1 MFSKKMLRNAISRP
15 RLLASAVA
23 MAVAGMSGA
32 AQAEDRGAET
42 GGDIP
47 EPLRE
52 AIVEAV
58 SENPEVQTEW
68 HNFLATEREQDVER
82 GGFRPRVDMNAYTG
96 YETQNSSDRDRFSRN
111 PHGASITLTQ
121 MLWDGLET
129 RGRTDRMGEIKL
141 VRYFAF
147 RESAEETALEAL
159 RAFADVQ
166 RQRKL
171 VDLAE
176 RNFEAHEAIHDR
188 LQEQRETGV
197 GRGADLEQAAGRL
210 ALARSNLTTERAN
223 LHDVSARYQRVV
235 GQHPDPGEVPLA
247 GTFDEDV
254 LPQGRERALEEALT
268 TSPAMFAARH
278 NVGAAQEQ
286 RRVGR
291 SAFHPNLE
299 FQASQSWAND
309 TMDFA
314 DSTVS
319 DTSARLV
326 LNFNLYRGGS
336 DRARL
341 GQYTEEFHRSVEE
354 QRTACRNVRQDI
366 TVAYNNIEALT
377 DQVEYLRQHRDSSE
391 EVRGAYRQQFEIGE
405 RSLLDVLDT
414 ENEFFDASRA
424 LVNAEYDLEIAK
436 ARALATMGDLLEYLD
451 IARSDMPDPEDIGAA
466 NGQLSL
472 DDLCPAEPVR
482 VFRQEAELRQ
492 QLEGTGVSVTRDGDN
507 IILNMPGNI
516 TFGFDR
522 DNVRPEFHDVL
533 HSVSLVLQEYD
544 QTGIE
549 VAGHTDSVGREEYN
563 MDLSQRRAQSVAQV
577 LMQND
582 IQSVRIHT
590 IGFGPHQPIASNET
604 EQGRA
609 QNRRVELTLFPLTQ
623 D

>member
-1 MFSKKMLRNAISRP
+1 MLSKQKLRNVIAGP
-15 RLLASAVA
+15 TLLASATALVLA
-23 MAVAGMSGA
+23 GGTGGLQAGDRAVAGS
-32 AQAEDRGAET
+32 T
-42 GGDIP
+42 DIP
-47 EPLRE
+47 QPLRA

-82 GGFRPRVDMNAYTG
+82 GGFRPRVDLNAYTG

-141 VRYFAF
+141 VRYFEF

-176 RNFEAHEAIHDR
+176 RNFEAHEAIHER
-188 LQEQRETGV
+188 LLEQRETGV

-235 GQHPDPGEVPLA
+235 GQAPDPGEVPLA
-247 GTFDEDV
+247 GIFDEDV
-254 LPQGRERALEEALT
+254 LPQGRERALEEALM

-278 NVGAAQEQ
+278 NVDAAQEQ

-341 GQYTEEFHRSVEE
+341 GQFTEEFHRSVEE
-354 QRTACRNVRQDI
+354 QGTACRNVRQDI
-366 TVAYNNIEALT
+366 TVAYNNIEALS
-377 DQVEYLRQHRDSSE
+377 DQVEHLRQHRDSSE
-391 EVRGAYRQQFEIGE
+391 EVRVAYRQQFEIGE

-424 LVNAEYDLEIAK
+424 LVNAQHDLEIAK
-436 ARALATMGDLLEYLD
+436 ARALSTMGDLLEYLD
-451 IARSDMPDPEDIGAA
+451 IARSDMPDPEDLGMR
-466 NGQLSL
+466 NGEVSIEGV
-472 DDLCPAEPVR
+472 CPAEAV
-482 VFRQEAELRQ
+482 EAMR
-492 QLEGTGVSVTRDGDN
+492 
-507 IILNMPGNI
+507 
-516 TFGFDR
+516 
-522 DNVRPEFHDVL
+522 
-533 HSVSLVLQEYD
+533 
-544 QTGIE
+544 
-549 VAGHTDSVGREEYN
+549 
-563 MDLSQRRAQSVAQV
+563 
-577 LMQND
+577 
-582 IQSVRIHT
+582 
-590 IGFGPHQPIASNET
+590 
-604 EQGRA
+604 
-609 QNRRVELTLFPLTQ
+609 
-623 D
+623 